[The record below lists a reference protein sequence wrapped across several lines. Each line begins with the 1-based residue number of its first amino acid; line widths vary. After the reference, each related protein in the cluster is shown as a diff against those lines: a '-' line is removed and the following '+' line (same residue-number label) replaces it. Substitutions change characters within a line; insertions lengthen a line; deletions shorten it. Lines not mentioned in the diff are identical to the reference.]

1 MYSWRTKLILSAL
14 TLLAFVIMDR
24 WASSYS
30 SAQQEGALTRVAA
43 IAEVVDVN
51 SGDVVYLRDGT
62 TLVGRITDWDMY
74 GALTFHD
81 GAGGVSELKKGPG
94 PRDVVRTLEQ
104 QDQVLTMSVLTW
116 PRSLRAAGNPDF
128 RGARLVVGNRF
139 QGRFVDR
146 VLRLGDRLF
155 IEVPMKRLDRIDRV
169 ELREYFRT
177 PFLIRL
183 TGALAVTLML
193 VGGIKG
199 LLTLVATLTSVAML
213 LGVLVPGLLGSAG
226 VAARNGGWI
235 VACIFLVGGV
245 GWVVFRLIDPDSRA
259 RLRQRMRAHWYRG
272 PAWILGGGLAGA
284 ATWGCVRVIGQRP
297 LLLALFVSLVV
308 TIITFA
314 VITGFSPKVISGS
327 LGTVGGLLVCGLISY
342 VASRMLW
349 FTGLA
354 VELGY
359 LDLGVMLWRTP
370 EARPW
375 PFVDFLTAG
384 LVVAALG
391 AMMDVSMSVSSTIY
405 EVKRANPSITPVE
418 AMKAGYNVGK
428 DIMSTMTD
436 TLIFAFIGA
445 DLVFIVMPGLTFQ
458 EAGKLYPF
466 VRVLNDEATAVEAI
480 HALMGTLGLVLAIP
494 ISAFIAGLL
503 TAKFTVRHAYAD
515 DNQEARGA

>member
-177 PFLIRL
+177 PDR
-183 TGALAVTLML
+183 
-193 VGGIKG
+193 K
-199 LLTLVATLTSVAML
+199 SV
-213 LGVLVPGLLGSAG
+213 V
-226 VAARNGGWI
+226 
-235 VACIFLVGGV
+235 
-245 GWVVFRLIDPDSRA
+245 
-259 RLRQRMRAHWYRG
+259 
-272 PAWILGGGLAGA
+272 
-284 ATWGCVRVIGQRP
+284 
-297 LLLALFVSLVV
+297 
-308 TIITFA
+308 
-314 VITGFSPKVISGS
+314 
-327 LGTVGGLLVCGLISY
+327 
-342 VASRMLW
+342 
-349 FTGLA
+349 
-354 VELGY
+354 
-359 LDLGVMLWRTP
+359 
-370 EARPW
+370 
-375 PFVDFLTAG
+375 
-384 LVVAALG
+384 
-391 AMMDVSMSVSSTIY
+391 
-405 EVKRANPSITPVE
+405 
-418 AMKAGYNVGK
+418 
-428 DIMSTMTD
+428 
-436 TLIFAFIGA
+436 
-445 DLVFIVMPGLTFQ
+445 
-458 EAGKLYPF
+458 
-466 VRVLNDEATAVEAI
+466 
-480 HALMGTLGLVLAIP
+480 
-494 ISAFIAGLL
+494 
-503 TAKFTVRHAYAD
+503 
-515 DNQEARGA
+515 